1 MQDHYHALKKDLISA
16 LNLSMP
22 KAQSGLSTILKSAT
36 PRLQESKKYTP
47 VISSGLDKFPWQWS
61 QLGTFN
67 AATWDFLNH
76 IATSEQNFISLT
88 PGLTTWYYNVISA
101 TAYLWTDEDRATID
115 SLLAD
120 SSRYQN
126 DIISGYFTI
135 FKTIDPLEKKT
146 AAAALGL
153 EAINGLTY
161 IVEYLIGFQWSGR
174 QAAGLTPLSAAELRE
189 TNLDALFIKA
199 PQNAYKVLLV
209 PMKKMFTYEKMWA
222 LKIDDLWNKSTSIRN
237 AADNTHSPELSN
249 ESGMQVVAYDGVNA
263 VRHSFKV
270 SPSVN
275 DIRAQLA
282 SKTTM
287 KVTLSAQQ
295 STQSDAIVSVRGA
308 KSMRVPTS
316 FLTLEHKSGM
326 SKPLLLHD
334 GTGDEAL
341 INLTYHGLA
350 EITIKATA
358 FSWQNST
365 GWYYESPL
373 KQAAMNKAQN
383 SFQGYQFQLPVSY
396 DLASGSG
403 FLETLLICR
412 AMTVEVVCPKGN
424 FERLAQNIPT
434 GSSVSAT
441 LFDTVKL
448 KGAPAQPLIATI
460 AKHKSSG
467 APSIILTSVDEGL
480 SNTPGPLAHVIG
492 ATIYQPCKDL
502 SASIKQHSPKTLKT
516 AVATKSL
523 IADTKRNQEQAL
535 VSVYEQVFGLIKPKQ
550 LIAAHASNKFNFIIE
565 YIFGKEWSGCLKR
578 NTAPVTVSAMQKAR
592 NLRELFPQMPI
603 AGSKVMTK
611 LHEYLSSK

>member
-22 KAQSGLSTILKSAT
+22 KAQSGLSTILKSDT
-36 PRLQESKKYTP
+36 PHLQESKKYTP
-47 VISSGLDKFPWQWS
+47 IISSGLDKFPWQWN

-67 AATWDFLNH
+67 AATWNFLNH

-101 TAYLWTDEDRATID
+101 TAYLWTDEDRATLD

-126 DIISGYFTI
+126 DIISGYLTM
-135 FKTIDPLEKKT
+135 FKTIDPLDKKIT
-146 AAAALGL
+146 AAALGL
-153 EAINGLTY
+153 DTINGLTY
-161 IVEYLIGFQWSGR
+161 IVEYLVGFQWSGR

-199 PQNAYKVLLV
+199 PQSAHKVLLV

-222 LKIDDLWNKSTSIRN
+222 LKIDGLWNKSTSIRN

-263 VRHSFKV
+263 VRHSFSV

-275 DIRAQLA
+275 DIEAQLA

-295 STQSDAIVSVRGA
+295 SNQSDAVVSVRGA
-308 KSMRVPTS
+308 KSMRVSTS

-341 INLTYHGLA
+341 INITYHGLA

-373 KQAAMNKAQN
+373 TQAAVNKVQN
-383 SFQGYQFQLPVSY
+383 SLQGYQFQLPVSY

-403 FLETLLICR
+403 LLETLLICR
-412 AMTVEVVCPKGN
+412 TMTVEVVCPKGN
-424 FERLAQNIPT
+424 VERLAQNIPT

-441 LFDTVKL
+441 LFDTVRL
-448 KGAPAQPLIATI
+448 KGTPAQPLIATI
-460 AKHKSSG
+460 AKHKSTG

-578 NTAPVTVSAMQKAR
+578 NTAPVTVSVMQKAR